1 MWEPDLSVKIV
12 AAINGL
18 NKLGHH
24 AHLYKHQGKVWVEID
39 QCMLA
44 TFEEIEQL
52 VDGIHSVEELAE
64 HFKQRH
70 AQEFG
75 NPAQIRQM

>member
-1 MWEPDLSVKIV
+1 MSVKVV

-24 AHLYKHQGKVWVEID
+24 AHLYKHLGKIWVEID

-44 TFEEIEQL
+44 SFDEMEQL
-52 VDGIHSVEELAE
+52 VDRVHSVEEFAE
-64 HFKQRH
+64 LFKQRH
-70 AQEFG
+70 ARELG
-75 NPAQIRQM
+75 GDDSARYK